1 MSSAGSLFDFGEWK
15 GQLPGT
21 AVPTLGLCLS
31 WAPSCV
37 PPAHQ
42 SCAETDS
49 QKYLRWVVQGP
60 CRTVDFLCP
69 RCLSKTR
76 QSLCWLNF
84 SIETINTPC
93 YTSAS
98 IVPHKVV
105 DRTSWQLL
113 ESIHL
118 LKDQIWWFLKFAL
131 SALPGVKGQLEFTD
145 LWGGAVGC
153 LVVWHQFIKSL
164 IRMSRNMLYLTSL
177 LYLT

>member
-1 MSSAGSLFDFGEWK
+1 MKGAVAWYSSANTWSVPVLSS
-15 GQLPGT
+15 QLCP
-21 AVPTLGLCLS
+21 LSSSKLCRD
-31 WAPSCV
+31 WF
-37 PPAHQ
+37 
-42 SCAETDS
+42 T
-49 QKYLRWVVQGP
+49 KYLRWVVQGL

-76 QSLCWLNF
+76 QSLCWLSF

-131 SALPGVKGQLEFTD
+131 SALPGIKGQLEFTD
-145 LWGGAVGC
+145 LWGDALGC

>member
-1 MSSAGSLFDFGEWK
+1 MQFVLAKPLLLGEFIWLWRMKGAVAWCSSANSRSVPVQSSQPGAASPPLIKAVQWQSHKSTWDELFRSY
-15 GQLPGT
+15 
-21 AVPTLGLCLS
+21 VGL
-31 WAPSCV
+31 WI
-37 PPAHQ
+37 
-42 SCAETDS
+42 
-49 QKYLRWVVQGP
+49 
-60 CRTVDFLCP
+60 FLCP

-98 IVPHKVV
+98 IVPHKVA

-131 SALPGVKGQLEFTD
+131 STLPGVKTQLEFTD
-145 LWGGAVGC
+145 LWGDALGC
-153 LVVWHQFIKSL
+153 LVVGH
-164 IRMSRNMLYLTSL
+164 
-177 LYLT
+177 

>member
-1 MSSAGSLFDFGEWK
+1 MQFVLAKRLLLGEFIWVWRMK
-15 GQLPGT
+15 GAVAWYNNANSKVCACPELP
-21 AVPTLGLCLS
+21 AR
-31 WAPSCV
+31 SCV

-42 SCAETDS
+42 SFAETDS
-49 QKYLRWVVQGP
+49 QKYLRWVVQGL
-60 CRTVDFLCP
+60 CRIVDFLCP

-98 IVPHKVV
+98 IVPHKVA

-131 SALPGVKGQLEFTD
+131 STLPGVKGQLEFTD
-145 LWGGAVGC
+145 DMMPWAASWLDTNSWN
-153 LVVWHQFIKSL
+153 L
-164 IRMSRNMLYLTSL
+164 
-177 LYLT
+177 

>member
-1 MSSAGSLFDFGEWK
+1 MQFVLAKRLLLGEFIWLWRMKGAVAWYNSASSRSVPV
-15 GQLPGT
+15 QSSQPG
-21 AVPTLGLCLS
+21 AAS
-31 WAPSCV
+31 
-37 PPAHQ
+37 PPALQ

-49 QKYLRWVVQGP
+49 QKYLRRVVQGL
-60 CRTVDFLCP
+60 CRIVDFLCP

-98 IVPHKVV
+98 IVPHKVA

-131 SALPGVKGQLEFTD
+131 SALPGVKGQLAFTD
-145 LWGGAVGC
+145 LWGDALGC
-153 LVVWHQFIKSL
+153 LVVGH
-164 IRMSRNMLYLTSL
+164 
-177 LYLT
+177 